1 MYTLYVLFFALV
13 VDRAVGDPENAW
25 QRVPHPV
32 VLFGRAVAFFEKH
45 FNRKGL
51 NDRDRRAYGMMAI
64 LALLIGSV
72 LVGLLIA
79 RLLAYAGL
87 FGILIEIVIV
97 AVLPSIR
104 QSREQVFKEAD

>member
-25 QRVPHPV
+25 RRVPHPV
-32 VLFGRAVAFFEKH
+32 VLFGRAVGFFEKH

-64 LALLIGSV
+64 LALLIFGTV
-72 LVGLLIA
+72 LGV
-79 RLLAYAGL
+79 RLHHTGVAHLDQIL
-87 FGILIEIVIV
+87 FTETQAFFQNLHE
-97 AVLPSIR
+97 R
-104 QSREQVFKEAD
+104 QTPMRWNDR

>member
-13 VDRAVGDPENAW
+13 VDRAVGDPDNAW
-25 QRVPHPV
+25 RRVPHPV
-32 VLFGRAVAFFEKH
+32 VLFGQAVSFFEKH

-72 LVGLLIA
+72 LAGLLPA
-79 RLLAYAGL
+79 WRAM
-87 FGILIEIVIV
+87 
-97 AVLPSIR
+97 
-104 QSREQVFKEAD
+104 QVTPAIQLKSQ